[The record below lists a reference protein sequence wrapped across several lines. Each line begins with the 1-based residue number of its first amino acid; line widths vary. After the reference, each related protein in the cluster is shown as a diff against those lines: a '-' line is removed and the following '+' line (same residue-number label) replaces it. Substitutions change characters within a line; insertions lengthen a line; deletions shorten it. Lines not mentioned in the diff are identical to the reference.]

1 MPNQFS
7 SSFYDI
13 MSGLFR
19 LLKSKFDPP
28 HIPSGT
34 RFDGQTI
41 VITGVALG
49 GLGYEAALHFVIL
62 GAAKV
67 IITARNMDRGNVAKD
82 ALEASSGR
90 TGVVKVRELDMDT
103 FDGVKTFSDGLKSEL
118 TEVDYVL
125 LNAGVFQ
132 RYYAKSPEGWEESLQ
147 VNVLSTTFLA
157 LLLLPWMK
165 ANAPVG
171 RTPHLGIVTSGL
183 HTSATVDSVDSSE
196 GILEYYDNAVNFTG
210 KQYGISK
217 LFAMYAV
224 EGLTAI
230 AAQPTPGNPK

>member
-1 MPNQFS
+1 
-7 SSFYDI
+7 

-19 LLKSKFDPP
+19 LFGRKLSPP
-28 HIPSGT
+28 QIPPET

-41 VITGVALG
+41 VITGVTVG
-49 GLGYEAALHFVIL
+49 GLGYEAALHFVKL

-67 IITARNMDRGNVAKD
+67 IITARNMDRGNAAKD

-90 TGVVKVRELDMDT
+90 SGVVKVRELNMDT
-103 FDGVKTFSDGLKSEL
+103 FDGVKMFADGLKSEL
-118 TEVDYVL
+118 TTVDYVL

-132 RYYAKSPEGWEESLQ
+132 RYYAKSPEGWEETLQ
-147 VNVLSTTFLA
+147 VNVLSTTLLA

-165 ANAPVG
+165 ANAPAG
-171 RTPHLGIVTSGL
+171 RTPHLGVVTSGL
-183 HTSATVDSVDSSE
+183 HASVRVDFVDSSE
-196 GILEYYDNAVNFTG
+196 RLLEHYDDAANFAR

-224 EGLTAI
+224 EGLAAI
-230 AAQPTPGNPK
+230 AAQPTAGNPE